1 MTSILNLK
9 AANKEPLTYRFSFT
23 GANAMISEFIK
34 VAELVNEGKS
44 VEDIGN
50 EVLGREK
57 GETNRREF
65 RELAHRIKSLTPKQ
79 IEILAEGNLDEQQQI
94 THLALCKTYGIYKD
108 FVAEVLAEKIK
119 MFDNELTELDYNS
132 FISKKKMEH
141 PELEKLADSTQ
152 KKVKQV
158 IYRMLQQVGII
169 DSMSNP
175 SILSP
180 VLGVRVH
187 EAIKQDDPTLL
198 QCFLVN

>member
-94 THLALCKTYGIYKD
+94 THVALCHHDGSDKLFAPDDAAEK
-108 FVAEVLAEKIK
+108 AEV
-119 MFDNELTELDYNS
+119 FGQQR
-132 FISKKKMEH
+132 
-141 PELEKLADSTQ
+141 TQ
-152 KKVKQV
+152 P
-158 IYRMLQQVGII
+158 
-169 DSMSNP
+169 D
-175 SILSP
+175 
-180 VLGVRVH
+180 
-187 EAIKQDDPTLL
+187 
-198 QCFLVN
+198 

>member
-1 MTSILNLK
+1 
-9 AANKEPLTYRFSFT
+9 
-23 GANAMISEFIK
+23 MISEFIK

-108 FVAEVLAEKIK
+108 IVAEVLAEKIK
-119 MFDNELTELDYNS
+119 
-132 FISKKKMEH
+132 
-141 PELEKLADSTQ
+141 ELED
-152 KKVKQV
+152 
-158 IYRMLQQVGII
+158 
-169 DSMSNP
+169 D
-175 SILSP
+175 
-180 VLGVRVH
+180 VREVVYN
-187 EAIKQDDPTLL
+187 K
-198 QCFLVN
+198 C